1 MSRSSANLQFAVC
14 SHIRR
19 VTDRHAVQ
27 AGLSDVHLVRAG
39 KEYFKS
45 HDMITYCKVG
55 HLLASLGC
63 VSLAGGPPL
72 WLTAAQAE
80 G

>member
-1 MSRSSANLQFAVC
+1 M
-14 SHIRR
+14 
-19 VTDRHAVQ
+19 TDRYAVQ
-27 AGLSDVHLVRAG
+27 AGLSDVHLARAG

-55 HLLASLGC
+55 HLLASLGWVDIDC
-63 VSLAGGPPL
+63 GTSLAGGPPVT
-72 WLTAAQAE
+72 LTTAQAE